1 MNEKIVV
8 NQVVKYGGHSLSAN
22 GSVNLTLKAAYS
34 ELVGTIKMTQMLNN
48 DVIVKARVPNLKP
61 MKLGMFRLKS
71 INIDDDGESTIKLN
85 GLNDYIEM
93 DNLNTLPIK
102 GEDVELFSVRYEVI
116 IEEDEDGGED

>member
-1 MNEKIVV
+1 MSEKIVV

-34 ELVGTIKMTQMLNN
+34 ELVSTIKMTQMLNN
-48 DVIVKARVPNLKP
+48 DIIVKARVPNIKP

-102 GEDVELFSVRYEVI
+102 GEDVELFSVRYEII

>member
-8 NQVVKYGGHSLSAN
+8 NQVVKYGGHSLAAS

-48 DVIVKARVPNLKP
+48 DVTVKARVPNIKP
-61 MKLGMFRLKS
+61 MKLGMFRIKS
-71 INIDDDGESTIKLN
+71 ISIDDDGESTIKLN